1 MKSSKK
7 NIKNNDF
14 KSLVEALRQKEGFN
28 VKTEIGRVNVKLYG
42 KPKQEK
48 VWKKLNQCGTD

>member
-14 KSLVEALRQKEGFN
+14 KSLVEALRHKEGFN
-28 VKTEIGRVNVKLYG
+28 VKTEIGREWQDTKN
-42 KPKQEK
+42 
-48 VWKKLNQCGTD
+48 

>member
-14 KSLVEALRQKEGFN
+14 KSLVEALRHKEGFN

-48 VWKKLNQCGTD
+48 KYGKN